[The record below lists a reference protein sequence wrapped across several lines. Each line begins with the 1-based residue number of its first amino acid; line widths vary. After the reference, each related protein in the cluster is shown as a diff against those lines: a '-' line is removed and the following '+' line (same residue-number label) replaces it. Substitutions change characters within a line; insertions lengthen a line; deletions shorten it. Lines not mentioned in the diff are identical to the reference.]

1 MHVYASFDQENLD
14 REYSPSS
21 LVDDRAIYIDQYADL
36 SRAAREASTR
46 EYTCD
51 LDLQFGPGKE
61 ETLDLFMPEDPE
73 QTPLHVFIHGGFWQ
87 LLSKNESSFAA
98 PMFQEHGSFFAALN
112 YTLAPEQTLTGIVE
126 ETRRSI
132 SWLYQNADRW
142 GFDRE
147 RIFLSGHSAG
157 AHLAM
162 MMLVT
167 DWEQRALPKDLVKGV
182 CAVGGVFDLEP
193 VRLSY
198 VNDVVGMDADEAK
211 RNSPVLHDIGNRC
224 PVIFAYGDNETD
236 EFKRQTDE
244 YAGKL
249 VNANIPVT
257 LREVP
262 ERNHFDLILDLTDA
276 GSWLSQQV
284 LSQMG
289 LAR

>member
-1 MHVYASFDQENLD
+1 ML
-14 REYSPSS
+14 RSPSN
-21 LVDDRAIYIDQYADL
+21 LIDDRSIYLEQYAHL
-36 SRAAREASTR
+36 SNAAKDAATR
-46 EYTCD
+46 SNACE

-61 ETLDLFMPEDPE
+61 ETLDLLMPESRDAA
-73 QTPLHVFIHGGFWQ
+73 PLHMFIHGGFWQ

-98 PMFQEHGSFFAALN
+98 PMVQEHGSFFAALN
-112 YTLAPEQTLTGIVE
+112 YTLAPDQTLTGIVE

-142 GFDRE
+142 GFDRD

-157 AHLAM
+157 AHLAT

-167 DWEQRALPKDLVKGV
+167 DWEALGLPRDLIKGV

-198 VNDVVGMDADEAK
+198 VNDVVGMDADEAR
-211 RNSPVLHDIGNRC
+211 RNSPVLQCISNRC
-224 PVIFAYGDNETD
+224 PVIFAYGANETD

-244 YAGKL
+244 YADKL
-249 VNANIPVT
+249 RGADIPVT
-257 LREVP
+257 LREISD
-262 ERNHFDLILDLTDA
+262 RNHFDVILDLADA
-276 GSWLSQQV
+276 NSWLSRQV

>member
-21 LVDDRAIYIDQYADL
+21 LVDDRAIYIDQYASL
-36 SRAAREASTR
+36 SSAARETATR
-46 EYTCD
+46 NNACD
-51 LDLQFGPGKE
+51 LDLQFGPGKA
-61 ETLDLFMPEDPE
+61 ETLDLFMPEKPE
-73 QTPLHVFIHGGFWQ
+73 GTPLHMFIHGGFWQ

-98 PMFQEHGSFFAALN
+98 PMFQEHGSYFAALN
-112 YTLAPEQTLTGIVE
+112 YTLAPEQSLAGIVE
-126 ETRRSI
+126 ETRRSL
-132 SWLYQNADRW
+132 SWLYQSAERW
-142 GFDRE
+142 GFDRD

-167 DWEQRALPKDLVKGV
+167 DWQERALPKDLVKGV

-198 VNDVVGMDADEAK
+198 VNDVVGMDADEA
-211 RNSPVLHDIGNRC
+211 RLNSPVLHDIANRC

-249 VNANIPVT
+249 KEADIPVT
-257 LREVP
+257 LREIP
-262 ERNHFDLILDLTDA
+262 DRNHFDVILDFTDA
-276 GSWLSQQV
+276 DSWLSQQV
-284 LSQMG
+284 MAQMD